1 MWSSETIYISC
12 ETLSGDTSDG
22 FDRFTYSQ
30 RSKTSYFVSFIVK
43 ARDIKVDGSSIF
55 DWLVLE
61 CFSLTESAIWSAPIW
76 YPEQMQSPSASDLAK
91 YFSLT
96 QTQKLLRYGNYY
108 TQLKPFLKV
117 FKEDEII
124 FYNGNRLG
132 KIQLRF
138 WRPYNKGKS
147 SIGNM
152 KSGLETKKIHWKQCF
167 QIGNNLWDWKNGITQ
182 KVNGHDWKYIFGMKV
197 CDRLKYSFLRY

>member
-1 MWSSETIYISC
+1 M
-12 ETLSGDTSDG
+12 
-22 FDRFTYSQ
+22 
-30 RSKTSYFVSFIVK
+30 
-43 ARDIKVDGSSIF
+43 
-55 DWLVLE
+55 LE

-138 WRPYNKGKS
+138 WRPYNMGKS
-147 SIGNM
+147 SIGNL
-152 KSGLETKKIHWKQCF
+152 KSGLETKKIHWKQSLRLEKWNHTKSKRSWLKVYLRNESMRSAKVFVSKILAKYCYHKTHVLSKLSVYE
-167 QIGNNLWDWKNGITQ
+167 NNHFLKSFSRE
-182 KVNGHDWKYIFGMKV
+182 VRLMKYIT
-197 CDRLKYSFLRY
+197 